1 MVAAAAS
8 QPPSVLLPSNRKN
21 WTKRDKTW
29 DEVMNSADFSPA
41 EPSVLVRGSAVGL
54 RPVDLQDRGQTG
66 SVFGGLTGALF
77 FVLTFEALS
86 LD

>member
-21 WTKRDKTW
+21 WNAW

-41 EPSVLVRGSAVGL
+41 EPLVLVRGSAVGL